1 LVSGVIFPPLWKAS
15 VVVTKDEAANV
26 AAAFEL
32 ASGPQAVVSLEEP
45 FENRATVEAL
55 YTNRPD
61 GELLS
66 KLVGHD
72 VHVSLLPDQDW
83 IKLSQEGLPPVR
95 AGRFFVYGAHDKGRV
110 PHGVIPMRIEAG
122 LAFGT
127 GHHETTALCLSV
139 LSDLA
144 KSRRFANVADIGC
157 GTGLLAIGAAKLWK
171 RRVIASDI
179 DPVAVMVARENAVA
193 NDVGP
198 LIRAVTAD
206 GLVNP
211 ELAKHAPY
219 DLILANILA
228 GPLTFLAPQIA
239 KALAPGAALVLSGL
253 LRWQENLVTSFYRP
267 HGLVLRHT
275 RRDGPWSALV
285 LESPARGR

>member
-1 LVSGVIFPPLWKAS
+1 MPLNPPLWKAS
-15 VVVTKDEAANV
+15 VVATKDEAANI

-32 ASGPQAVVSLEEP
+32 ASSPQAVLTLEEP
-45 FENRATVEAL
+45 FENTATIEAL
-55 YTNRPD
+55 YSNMPD
-61 GELLS
+61 GDLLS
-66 KLVGHD
+66 RLAGRD

-144 KSRRFANVADIGC
+144 KRRRFDNVADIGC

-171 RRVIASDI
+171 QRVVASDI
-179 DPVAVMVARENAVA
+179 DPVAVEVARENAVA
-193 NDVGP
+193 NGVGP
-198 LIRAVTAD
+198 LVRTVTAD

-211 ELAKHAPY
+211 RLAAGAPY
-219 DLILANILA
+219 DLILANIIA
-228 GPLTFLAPQIA
+228 GPLIFLAPQIVA
-239 KALAPGAALVLSGL
+239 AMAPRGVLVLSGL
-253 LRWQENLVTSFYRP
+253 LYWQEELVLSFYRSR
-267 HGLVLRHT
+267 GLVLRAIH
-275 RRDGPWSALV
+275 RAKPWSALV
-285 LESPARGR
+285 LERRILGG